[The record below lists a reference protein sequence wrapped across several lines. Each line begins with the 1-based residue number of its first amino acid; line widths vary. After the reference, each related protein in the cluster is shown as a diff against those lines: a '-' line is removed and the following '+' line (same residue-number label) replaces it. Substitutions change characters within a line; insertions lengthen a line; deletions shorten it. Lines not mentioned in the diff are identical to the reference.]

1 MTGKRPGRGKIGGKR
16 YNARMSQIEAIYQN
30 GVFKPLGE
38 VNVRE
43 NERVRLSI
51 EPVAR
56 PDLLEWLQT
65 VQQHQKEFVA
75 KHGYLPDS
83 TPDIAE
89 DRMRD
94 I

>member
-1 MTGKRPGRGKIGGKR
+1 M
-16 YNARMSQIEAIYQN
+16 AQIEAIYQG

-38 VNVRE
+38 VKLAENQRVTINVQP
-43 NERVRLSI
+43 I
-51 EPVAR
+51 EPEDIKTWLAR
-56 PDLLEWLQT
+56 VLELQR
-65 VQQHQKEFVA
+65 ELFER
-75 KHGYLPDS
+75 HGYLPDS

>member
-1 MTGKRPGRGKIGGKR
+1 MQPESLKGCD
-16 YNARMSQIEAIYQN
+16 MMQIEAIYQG
-30 GVFKPLGE
+30 GVFKPLGA
-38 VNVRE
+38 VQLNE
-43 NERVRLSI
+43 NQRVTL
-51 EPVAR
+51 
-56 PDLLEWLQT
+56 T
-65 VQQHQKEFVA
+65 VQPLDPASALAWLKEMQEHHREFIA